1 MPTVQVE
8 AQLSFEDLLKAVEQL
23 SSPEL
28 EQFVHQVIS
37 LQAHRKAPGLP
48 KDEAELLLKINQ
60 GLPFDLQDR
69 YNELIAKRQAELLT
83 SDEHTELLHL
93 TEEVER
99 QEAQPVRDLA
109 ELAHLRQL
117 SLTQLLEELGL
128 QPPEYA

>member
-23 SSPEL
+23 SPPEL
-28 EQFVHQVIS
+28 EQFVHQVIA

-60 GLPFDLQDR
+60 GLPFDLQAR

-83 SDEHTELLHL
+83 PDEHTELLHL

-99 QEAQPVRDLA
+99 QEGQRVRYMV